1 MFCSE
6 CGGENPEDAKF
17 CSSCGQPQAVK
28 LTESTPQQS
37 EPVPPVR
44 YSQFTFRLLI
54 SLFLL
59 SAAVFDC
66 WQLAMLHVNG
76 ASFVR
81 PLVIGLVAICVLSA
95 AKRSWRVILSQE
107 PTSDNEMRTKHRKI
121 IRYAVVIGILLLS
134 GAVLFGW
141 LIGKNRWQ
149 LQALD
154 RDLSEYA
161 DLSHR
166 ISKARSNPGKTIPDF
181 VQTYASIENDVI
193 TLNNNASKLKNELT
207 EYDNDFPEFHAQTQK
222 SIQNV
227 VSTQLH
233 MNLLLKQIGVATQL
247 KSAEPSEQDS
257 LWTSE
262 MLPLFDQEDQL
273 DTKTAVH

>member
-1 MFCSE
+1 MFCSH
-6 CGGENPEDAKF
+6 CGAENPEDAKF

-28 LTESTPQQS
+28 TTESTPQQR
-37 EPVPPVR
+37 EPAPPPQ
-44 YSQFTFRLLI
+44 YSQFIFRLLL

-66 WQLAMLHVNG
+66 WQLAMLRVGG
-76 ASFVR
+76 ANFVR
-81 PLVIGLVAICVLSA
+81 PLVIGLVAIYVLSA
-95 AKRSWRVILSQE
+95 AKSSWMVILSQE
-107 PTSDNEMRTKHRKI
+107 PTSDNEMRTKHKRT
-121 IRYAVVIGILLLS
+121 IRYAVVTGILLFS
-134 GAVLFGW
+134 CAVLFGW
-141 LIGKNRWQ
+141 LIGKSRRQ

-161 DLSHR
+161 DLNHR
-166 ISKARSNPGKTIPDF
+166 ISKARNNPGKTIPDF

-193 TLNNNASKLKNELT
+193 TLNNNASRLKNELT

-227 VSTQLH
+227 VTTQLH
-233 MNLLLKQIGVATQL
+233 MNLLLKEIGVAKQL
-247 KSAEPSEQDS
+247 KSTEASEQDS

-273 DTKTAVH
+273 DAKTAVH